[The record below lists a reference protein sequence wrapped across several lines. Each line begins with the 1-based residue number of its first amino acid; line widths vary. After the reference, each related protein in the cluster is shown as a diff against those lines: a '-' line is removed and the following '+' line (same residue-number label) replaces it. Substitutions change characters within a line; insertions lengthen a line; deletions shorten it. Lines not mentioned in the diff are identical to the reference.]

1 MSVYTISPCLF
12 QCEVQQWAPIIAH
25 FISDGA
31 LKIALDRDGR
41 AMDRYKTAPIKEN
54 KELVISCLDL
64 ITKCNKYE
72 HIAIDQPTDD
82 ELFFEICVKTV
93 GSHKIIVRTKQAYP
107 HLNFIGDN
115 TVEHNGT
122 HIDIYDKDEA
132 PAKLNPQPAVSI
144 GTVSGSIFTAAGDV
158 NHPSKR

>member
-12 QCEVQQWAPIIAH
+12 QCEVQQWAPIIAK

-41 AMDRYKTAPIKEN
+41 AMDRYKTQPINEN

-64 ITKCNKYE
+64 ITKCKKYE

-82 ELFFEICVKTV
+82 ELFFEICAKTV
-93 GSHKIIVRTKQAYP
+93 GSHEIIVRTKQAYA
-107 HLNFIGDN
+107 HLHFVGNN
-115 TVEHNGT
+115 TIEHNGT
-122 HIDIYDKDEA
+122 HIGIYDKDEA
-132 PAKLNPQPAVSI
+132 PAKLNPQSAVSI
-144 GTVSGSIFTAAGDV
+144 GTVIDSIFTATGNV
-158 NHPSKR
+158 NQPNKR